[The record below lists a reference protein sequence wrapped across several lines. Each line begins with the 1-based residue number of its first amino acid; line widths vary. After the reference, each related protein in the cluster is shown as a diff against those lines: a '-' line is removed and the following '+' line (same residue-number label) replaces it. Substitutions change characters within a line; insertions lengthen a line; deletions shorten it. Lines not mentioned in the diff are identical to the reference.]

1 MVWSLT
7 NCGCG
12 LQNKMPQFS
21 MGHSSLVGGH
31 LDHTNSSKE
40 SLKLARGEQVDLEK
54 VASKTLL
61 IRMPSKFCQKPVM
74 VNEVVL

>member
-1 MVWSLT
+1 MSLYT
-7 NCGCG
+7 ER
-12 LQNKMPQFS
+12 

-54 VASKTLL
+54 VASKLSFNQDAKQIL
-61 IRMPSKFCQKPVM
+61 SEACDG
-74 VNEVVL
+74 

>member
-1 MVWSLT
+1 MLIYT
-7 NCGCG
+7 ER
-12 LQNKMPQFS
+12 ME
-21 MGHSSLVGGH
+21 HSSLVGGFKDH

-40 SLKLARGEQVDLEK
+40 SLKLDRGEQVDLEK

-74 VNEVVL
+74 FNEVML

>member
-1 MVWSLT
+1 
-7 NCGCG
+7 
-12 LQNKMPQFS
+12 

-61 IRMPSKFCQKPVM
+61 FRMPSKYCQKPV
-74 VNEVVL
+74 VLMR